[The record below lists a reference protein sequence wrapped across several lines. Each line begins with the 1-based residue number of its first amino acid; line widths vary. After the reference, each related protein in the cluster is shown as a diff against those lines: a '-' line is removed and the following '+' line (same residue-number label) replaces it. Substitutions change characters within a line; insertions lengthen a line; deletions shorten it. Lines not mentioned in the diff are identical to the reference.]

1 MEWQKWIL
9 AANALV
15 CLLIVV
21 RLMFYQKTGR
31 YRFFYSAL
39 AYLVILAAGW
49 IGIRICYGQYSGADP
64 AELLLNLSFCLA
76 IWGAG
81 GNIAKLTHWRE
92 DASHDKK

>member
-9 AANALV
+9 PANALV

-49 IGIRICYGQYSGADP
+49 IVIRICYGQYSAADP

-81 GNIAKLTHWRE
+81 GNIAKLTHRRE

>member
-1 MEWQKWIL
+1 MEWQKLVL
-9 AANALV
+9 ASNALV

-21 RLMFYQKTGR
+21 RLMFYQKKGR

-49 IGIRICYGQYSGADP
+49 VTIRICYGQYSGADP
-64 AELLLNLSFCLA
+64 AELLLNTAFCLA

-81 GNIAKLTHWRE
+81 GNIAK
-92 DASHDKK
+92 ASRWNGRGSDDEK

>member
-1 MEWQKWIL
+1 MEWQTWIL

-31 YRFFYSAL
+31 YRFFYSVL

-49 IGIRICYGQYSGADP
+49 IVIRICYGQYSGADP

-81 GNIAKLTHWRE
+81 GNIAKVTYWRE
-92 DASHDKK
+92 DAFHDKK